1 VSILSNLL
9 ELNQALMIVAGVGF
23 VSGVTY
29 GVVDSFLELLIIKKR
44 EISFGTSAKKCV
56 LLGFAMAIIYPLFA
70 FAFISVS
77 SVSVEAIT
85 RDFII
90 VAIASALVGPTTG
103 KLYDFAFSDRS
114 PR

>member
-1 VSILSNLL
+1 
-9 ELNQALMIVAGVGF
+9 MIIASVGF

-29 GVVDSFLELLIIKKR
+29 GAIDSLLELLIIKRR
-44 EISFGTSAKKCV
+44 EISFGTGARKCV

-77 SVSVEAIT
+77 SVSVEVIT
-85 RDFII
+85 LDFII
-90 VAIASALVGPTTG
+90 VAIASAVVGPTTG